1 MKKTALYVLSCLI
14 ATNSYGQGRFSGDFQ
29 SNLNFFMKD
38 SLIGASDNPLY
49 DNALSGSDAWL
60 SLRYASNSGYTFF
73 LRADG
78 FANSNLKNPV
88 STNSDFGI
96 GAWNVT
102 KTIDNK
108 MTLSVGSIYDQ
119 IGTGILFRAYE
130 DRGLLI
136 DNAMVGFQ
144 MKYKLAKNVR
154 AKGFVGQIK
163 NNNTENNIINNVRYA
178 PIVKGANIEGDFSKG
193 KVRFSPGIGIFNRT
207 LDAASMQAIVSAINA
222 QDISTRFNPK
232 YNMYAFTAYNNLL
245 YKNLSWY
252 AEAAYKTNEAIA
264 LTNTSNSAYA
274 DRDGSVLYTSLNYGK
289 KGYAISLT
297 GKRTENFVM
306 RTSPSE
312 TLLKGMMNWQPIVA
326 VLRPMRLMSR
336 YTPASQDIS
345 ELAGTANALLSPN
358 ENMDITLTYTHINTL
373 NNEKLYREAYLEAI
387 HHSDE
392 KWILGGGVQYLEYN
406 ILLYQTRSSSIDVP
420 VLYALTPFVE
430 GTYRIND
437 TKSIRFE
444 GQYMHAEH
452 DYGSWA
458 FALIEYN
465 IAPRWSI
472 AVSDMY
478 NAVPNK
484 GGDNLRYTEPGNHY
498 YNIFAAH
505 NVGSNR
511 FTLAYVKQVD
521 GINCTGGVCRYE
533 PAFSGIKATITSTF

>member
-1 MKKTALYVLSCLI
+1 
-14 ATNSYGQGRFSGDFQ
+14 
-29 SNLNFFMKD
+29 
-38 SLIGASDNPLY
+38 
-49 DNALSGSDAWL
+49 
-60 SLRYASNSGYTFF
+60 
-73 LRADG
+73 
-78 FANSNLKNPV
+78 
-88 STNSDFGI
+88 
-96 GAWNVT
+96 
-102 KTIDNK
+102 

-193 KVRFSPGIGIFNRT
+193 KVRFSPGIGVFNRT

-222 QDISTRFNPK
+222 QPIDTRFNPK

-345 ELAGTANALLSPN
+345 EIAGTANALLSPN

-458 FALIEYN
+458 FALVEYN

-505 NVGSNR
+505 NVGANR